1 MGTYLVICNNI
12 WLIAASYYTPQR
24 WSSGWIS
31 RSSI

>member
-24 WSSGWIS
+24 WSSG
-31 RSSI
+31 